1 MNAFA
6 RTVVTVMFCLIAGPV
21 AAQSAVTLIGRVV
34 DQQAAAVPGATIT
47 VRQVS
52 TSTAWSATSDG
63 EGRFTFPMLAPGRY
77 DFEATLAAFNPWRTS
92 LTLEVGQ
99 QRALDVVLSPATV
112 RVDVVVTGE
121 IDRPVSTAVDGVLS
135 SGRIESLPLNGRN
148 FLELAFLIP
157 GNNPTPVFDPTK
169 TNSVLISSAG
179 QMGRGGNVNIDGQDN
194 NDDVVGG
201 PLLNLPIDAVQEFQ
215 IATSRYGADIG
226 RSASSVINVVTRS
239 GTNAMHGTA
248 AIFARDDAWQALPP
262 TLDNPDEAPPFDRQQ
277 ISGALGG
284 PLRRDRLF
292 WFASGEYRDQDGG
305 VLVGTRDPS
314 TRTISRSFAPAP
326 LRDRLWS
333 LRVDSGG
340 AANRYMAR
348 YAGEWAVDTAASS
361 IERAIGSA
369 IAAAGRHESIQQRAR
384 IMDVRAASPTSS
396 TR

>member
-1 MNAFA
+1 
-6 RTVVTVMFCLIAGPV
+6 
-21 AAQSAVTLIGRVV
+21 
-34 DQQAAAVPGATIT
+34 
-47 VRQVS
+47 
-52 TSTAWSATSDG
+52 
-63 EGRFTFPMLAPGRY
+63 MLSPGRY
-77 DFEATLAAFNPWRTS
+77 DFEATLEAFNSWRTS
-92 LTLEVGQ
+92 LTIEVGQ
-99 QRALDVVLSPATV
+99 QRALNVVLSPATV

-169 TNSVLISSAG
+169 TNSVLVSSAG

-239 GTNAMHGTA
+239 GTNATRGTA

-262 TLDNPDEAPPFDRQQ
+262 TLDNPDDAPPFDRQQ
-277 ISGALGG
+277 VSGALGG

-292 WFASGEYRDQDGG
+292 WFAAGEYRDQDGG
-305 VLVGTRDPS
+305 VLVGTRNIS

-326 LRDRLWS
+326 L
-333 LRVDSGG
+333 
-340 AANRYMAR
+340 
-348 YAGEWAVDTAASS
+348 E
-361 IERAIGSA
+361 
-369 IAAAGRHESIQQRAR
+369 
-384 IMDVRAASPTSS
+384 
-396 TR
+396 

>member
-1 MNAFA
+1 M
-6 RTVVTVMFCLIAGPV
+6 
-21 AAQSAVTLIGRVV
+21 
-34 DQQAAAVPGATIT
+34 
-47 VRQVS
+47 
-52 TSTAWSATSDG
+52 
-63 EGRFTFPMLAPGRY
+63 
-77 DFEATLAAFNPWRTS
+77 
-92 LTLEVGQ
+92 
-99 QRALDVVLSPATV
+99 
-112 RVDVVVTGE
+112 
-121 IDRPVSTAVDGVLS
+121 LS

-262 TLDNPDEAPPFDRQQ
+262 TLDNPDDAPPFDRQQ
-277 ISGALGG
+277 MSGALGG

-305 VLVGTRDPS
+305 ILVGTRDTVHADDLAQLRTRALREIGCGRSGS
-314 TRTISRSFAPAP
+314 TRAVRQIVTWRATPGSGRPIR
-326 LRDRLWS
+326 
-333 LRVDSGG
+333 LRVRSS
-340 AANRYMAR
+340 APSVQRSSVRTATNRYNSVLASWTSAPR
-348 YAGEWAVDTAASS
+348 GNFVNSLNGSVSTFLNETLPVTTAPQLTFP
-361 IERAIGSA
+361 
-369 IAAAGRHESIQQRAR
+369 SIQDGASFRMPQETRQTRLQITDSATLVRGAHSVRFGGEVQRVDAEFRLGVFQQGRIEFIQDFATFDHNGDGVIDDNDLLFCRHAAERQAR
-384 IMDVRAASPTSS
+384 SGADS
-396 TR
+396 T